1 MPSRQWKIEKRGSAW
16 FDGDTINMSIGQGF
30 MLVTPIQL
38 ALMTGI
44 IANKGKFMS
53 PQLIKAVNS
62 IPTKSQ
68 LLNTPFQIQDEH
80 WKYIHNAM
88 ANVVHSSTGTAKL
101 INKDLNYKIAG
112 KTGTAQVISIS
123 AEEDYD
129 KSKIDPSQW
138 DHALFIAFAPLD
150 DPEIAVALIVE
161 NGEFGSV
168 TAAPIAKS
176 VLDAYMKNRI

>member
-1 MPSRQWKIEKRGSAW
+1 
-16 FDGDTINMSIGQGF
+16 
-30 MLVTPIQL
+30 
-38 ALMTGI
+38 
-44 IANKGKFMS
+44 
-53 PQLIKAVNS
+53 
-62 IPTKSQ
+62 
-68 LLNTPFQIQDEH
+68 
-80 WKYIHNAM
+80 M
-88 ANVVHSSTGTAKL
+88 ANVVHSSRGTAKL

-129 KSKIDPSQW
+129 KSKLDPSQW
-138 DHALFIAFAPLD
+138 DHALFVAFAPLD

-168 TAAPIAKS
+168 TASPIAKS